1 MKQEEKVWPEE
12 DKDHADKQ
20 KVYKPLQDCQVQV
33 KLDFPGLDFL
43 VPKARPK
50 TNGFVTN
57 LY

>member
-1 MKQEEKVWPEE
+1 MKQEEKVWPEDE
-12 DKDHADKQ
+12 KDHADKQ

-33 KLDFPGLDFL
+33 KLEFS

-50 TNGFVTN
+50 TNGVVTN